1 MKLGIVS
8 GSPRGG
14 SQTGLLADALAHRL
28 PRRQRRV
35 EPVMMDLSTIS
46 VPSIESVISGAYDGG
61 DSWQKV
67 RDAMS
72 ACDGLI
78 VLSPEYNGMVPPAL
92 KAFFLVLGRDVLGD
106 KPALAVG
113 VSEGAGG
120 VWPVAELKMTTTKGT
135 GLCWLPDEMVVR
147 RVSEVNEAVKK
158 AIAGEQKFPR
168 IWGVLDEAAGRLVA
182 YAQALGAMRAAQQTA
197 NTAPATAN

>member
-14 SQTGLLADALAHRL
+14 SQTGLMADALAHRL
-28 PRRQRRV
+28 RRRQRDV
-35 EPVMMDLSTIS
+35 EPVVLDLSAIS
-46 VPSIESVISGAYDGG
+46 VPSIESVISGAHDGG
-61 DSWQKV
+61 DSWQTA

-78 VLSPEYNGMVPPAL
+78 VLSPEYHGMVPPVL

-135 GLCWLPDEMVVR
+135 GLCWLPDEMIVR
-147 RVSEVNEAVKK
+147 RASDVNEATQK
-158 AIAGEQKFPR
+158 AMAGEQKFPA
-168 IWGVLDEAAGRLVA
+168 IWGMLDEAAGRLVA
-182 YAQALGAMRAAQQTA
+182 YAQALAAMRAAQQTA
-197 NTAPATAN
+197 DAAPATAK